1 MDYPVILLDTNV
13 LIAPPAVWPAGAVL
27 GSSIISLAELQFGI
41 RSSASEE
48 IRRNRVHR
56 LAVWRELMDWILF
69 DEHAAESYGELAA
82 RVKRLRPQ
90 HARSKDIMIAAQAHS
105 LGIPL
110 MTRNARD
117 FELVE
122 DVVEILGVGD

>member
-1 MDYPVILLDTNV
+1 
-13 LIAPPAVWPAGAVL
+13 
-27 GSSIISLAELQFGI
+27 
-41 RSSASEE
+41 
-48 IRRNRVHR
+48 
-56 LAVWRELMDWILF
+56 MDWILF

-110 MTRNARD
+110 MTRNAKD
-117 FELVE
+117 FELVQ
-122 DVVEILGVGD
+122 DVVEILSVAG

>member
-1 MDYPVILLDTNV
+1 MDCPVILLDTNV
-13 LIAPPAVWPAGAVL
+13 LISPPAVWPDGAVL

-56 LAVWRELMDWILF
+56 LAVWRELMDWVLF

-110 MTRNARD
+110 MTRNAKD
-117 FELVE
+117 FELVD
-122 DVVEILGVGD
+122 DVVEILEVGD

>member
-1 MDYPVILLDTNV
+1 MIILDTNV
-13 LIAPPAVWPAGAVL
+13 LIAPPPAWPAGAVL

-41 RSSASEE
+41 RSSATEE

-110 MTRNARD
+110 MTRNPKD
-117 FELVE
+117 FELIQ
-122 DVVEILGVGD
+122 DVVEILSVAG

>member
-1 MDYPVILLDTNV
+1 MILLDTNV

-41 RSSASEE
+41 RSSASEG

-82 RVKRLRPQ
+82 RVKHLRPQ
-90 HARSKDIMIAAQAHS
+90 HARGKDIMIAAQAHS

>member
-1 MDYPVILLDTNV
+1 MILLDTNI
-13 LIAPPAVWPAGAVL
+13 LISPPSAWPADEVL

-48 IRRNRVHR
+48 IRRHRVRR

-82 RVKRLRPQ
+82 RVQKLRPQ

-105 LGIPL
+105 LGVPL
-110 MTRNARD
+110 MTRSARD
-117 FELVE
+117 FDRVS
-122 DVVEILGVGD
+122 DVVEVLEVV

>member
-1 MDYPVILLDTNV
+1 VILLDTNV
-13 LIAPPAVWPAGAVL
+13 LITPPAVWPDGSVL

-82 RVKRLRPQ
+82 RVKRRRPQ

-110 MTRNARD
+110 MTRNAKD
-117 FELVE
+117 FELVD

>member
-1 MDYPVILLDTNV
+1 MDCPVILLDTNV
-13 LIAPPAVWPAGAVL
+13 LISPPAVWPDGAVL

-48 IRRNRVHR
+48 IRRSRVHR
-56 LAVWRELMDWILF
+56 LAVWRELMDWVLF

-110 MTRNARD
+110 MTRNAKD
-117 FELVE
+117 FELVD

>member
-1 MDYPVILLDTNV
+1 MILLDTSV
-13 LIAPPAVWPAGAVL
+13 LITPPAVWPAGAVL

-90 HARSKDIMIAAQAHS
+90 HARSTDIMIAAQAHS

-110 MTRNARD
+110 MTRNAND

>member
-1 MDYPVILLDTNV
+1 VILLDTNV
-13 LIAPPAVWPAGAVL
+13 LITPPSVWPAGAVL

-41 RSSASEE
+41 RSSATEE

-110 MTRNARD
+110 MTRNAKD

-122 DVVEILGVGD
+122 DVVEVLGVGD

>member
-1 MDYPVILLDTNV
+1 MVSPVILLDTNV

-41 RSSASEE
+41 RSSATEE
-48 IRRNRVHR
+48 IRRTRVHR

-110 MTRNARD
+110 MTRNAKD
-117 FELVE
+117 FKLIE
-122 DVVEILGVGD
+122 DVVEILAVAD

>member
-1 MDYPVILLDTNV
+1 MILLDTNV

-82 RVKRLRPQ
+82 RVKRLRPKP
-90 HARSKDIMIAAQAHS
+90 ARSKDIMIAAQAHS

-122 DVVEILGVGD
+122 DVVEIVGVGD

>member
-1 MDYPVILLDTNV
+1 VDYRVILPDTNV
-13 LIAPPAVWPAGAVL
+13 LIAPPAVWPDGAVL

-41 RSSASEE
+41 RSSATEK

-56 LAVWRELMDWILF
+56 PAVWRELMDWILF

-82 RVKRLRPQ
+82 RVKRLKPQ

-110 MTRNARD
+110 MTRNAKK
-117 FELVE
+117 FELVD
-122 DVVEILGVGD
+122 DVVEVPG